1 MPEISRTAYDMVS
14 NMTPELRAGAF
25 VFVTFE
31 EPGRGAGFIPEALS
45 TFREKEGLS
54 MILPVGLA
62 ERSGLNT
69 DQPMRCI
76 TLNVFSALDGVGL
89 TPAVSGALGEQG
101 IPCNMVA
108 GFHHDHVFVP
118 SDMCDRALQVL
129 NALQNRV
136 AEAR

>member
-1 MPEISRTAYDMVS
+1 MPEISRTGYDMVS
-14 NMTPELRAGAF
+14 NMTPKLRPGTF
-25 VFVTFE
+25 VFVTFKDAE
-31 EPGRGAGFIPEALS
+31 KGADFAADALS
-45 TFREKEGLS
+45 SFREDEGLS
-54 MILPVGLA
+54 MILPVDLA
-62 ERSGLNT
+62 QKSGLNT

-89 TPAVSGALGEQG
+89 TSAVSGALGEQG

-129 NALQNRV
+129 NALQSRV
-136 AEAR
+136 AKAP